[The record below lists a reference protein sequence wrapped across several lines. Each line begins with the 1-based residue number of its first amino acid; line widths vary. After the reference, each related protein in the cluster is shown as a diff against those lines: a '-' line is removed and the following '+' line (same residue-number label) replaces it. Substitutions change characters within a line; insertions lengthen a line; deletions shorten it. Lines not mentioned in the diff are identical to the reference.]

1 MISAARLAWL
11 QLRREKVRLAVALA
25 GVAFAVILMF
35 MQLGFMDALLRSAVN
50 VHRQLRAD
58 LVLVHSN
65 YGVLPRVTRFARR
78 RLYQALGFDGVAS
91 VSPLHTGVARW
102 KNPENGQL
110 RELFVMAVDPAR
122 PALAIPGVADG
133 LDDVRYPDRILFD
146 RFSRPEF
153 GPVPALL
160 EAEREVVS
168 EVNLHKVTVRG
179 LFALGTSFGVDG
191 SIVTSDL
198 TFRHIFPTYPAGAVS
213 IGLIRLEPGA
223 DPAAVRDA
231 LAARLDRDVRVMTR
245 QEFIDWEV
253 AFWGRST
260 PIGFVFTFGVV
271 IGLGVGVII
280 VHQILFADIADHLAE
295 YATLKAMGYT
305 NRYLAAV
312 VLMQATILAV
322 VGFVPGLLAA
332 WRLYGLTRETTML
345 SMNLAPLRMTFVL
358 GLTVVMCWASGLIAM
373 RKLRSAQPAEIF

>member
-25 GVAFAVILMF
+25 GVVFAVILVF
-35 MQLGFMDALLRSAVN
+35 MQLGFMDALLRTAVN
-50 VHRQLRAD
+50 VHHQLRAD
-58 LVLVHSN
+58 LVLVHRD
-65 YGVLPRVTRFARR
+65 YAVLPRVTRFARR

-102 KNPENGQL
+102 KNPENGRL

-122 PALAIPGVADG
+122 PALAIPGVADA

-160 EAEREVVS
+160 EAEQEVVS

-231 LAARLDRDVRVMTR
+231 LAARLDRDVRVMTL

-253 AFWGRST
+253 AFWGTST

-271 IGLGVGVII
+271 MGLVVGVII
-280 VHQILFADIADHLAE
+280 VYQILFADIADHLAE

-345 SMNLAPLRMTFVL
+345 SMNLAPLRMAFVL

>member
-35 MQLGFMDALLRSAVN
+35 MQLGFKDALLRSAVN
-50 VHRQLRAD
+50 VHYQLRAD
-58 LVLVHSN
+58 LVLVHRN
-65 YGVLPRVTRFARR
+65 YAVLPRVTRFARR

-213 IGLIRLEPGA
+213 IGLIRLEPGT

-253 AFWGRST
+253 AFWARST

-271 IGLGVGVII
+271 MGLVVGVII
-280 VHQILFADIADHLAE
+280 VYQILFADITDHLAE

-312 VLMQATILAV
+312 VLMQATIVAV

-332 WRLYGLTRETTML
+332 WRLYGLARERTML
-345 SMNLAPLRMTFVL
+345 SMNLVPPRMALVL
-358 GLTVVMCWASGLIAM
+358 GLTVVMCWVSGLIAM

>member
-1 MISAARLAWL
+1 
-11 QLRREKVRLAVALA
+11 
-25 GVAFAVILMF
+25 
-35 MQLGFMDALLRSAVN
+35 
-50 VHRQLRAD
+50 
-58 LVLVHSN
+58 
-65 YGVLPRVTRFARR
+65 
-78 RLYQALGFDGVAS
+78 
-91 VSPLHTGVARW
+91 
-102 KNPENGQL
+102 
-110 RELFVMAVDPAR
+110 VMAVDPAR

-213 IGLIRLEPGA
+213 IGLIRLEPGT

-253 AFWGRST
+253 AFWARST

-271 IGLGVGVII
+271 MGLVVGVII
-280 VHQILFADIADHLAE
+280 VYQILFADITDHLAE

-312 VLMQATILAV
+312 VLMQATIVAV

-332 WRLYGLTRETTML
+332 WRLYGLARERTML
-345 SMNLAPLRMTFVL
+345 SMNLVPPRMALVL
-358 GLTVVMCWASGLIAM
+358 GLTVVMCWVSGLIAM